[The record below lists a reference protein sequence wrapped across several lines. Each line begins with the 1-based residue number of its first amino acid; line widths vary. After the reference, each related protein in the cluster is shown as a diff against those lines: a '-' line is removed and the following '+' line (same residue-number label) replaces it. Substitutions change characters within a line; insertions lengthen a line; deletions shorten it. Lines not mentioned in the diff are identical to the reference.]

1 LLKYKNRTFTT
12 KELLI
17 CFFSVELIFFLV
29 FFGVGGLVYK
39 NPCEENE
46 HLNQG
51 VRDRGD
57 REKKVTGYKKL
68 SVLFPNIIYD
78 FYL

>member
-1 LLKYKNRTFTT
+1 
-12 KELLI
+12 
-17 CFFSVELIFFLV
+17 
-29 FFGVGGLVYK
+29 VYK